1 MTRPEDRDVE
11 FVLGQLVGEKTD
23 GGRAMIK
30 RDTAKEREDV
40 NKTEKSIVQRRK
52 REYNDVEVRY
62 AAKYG

>member
-40 NKTEKSIVQRRK
+40 IKTEKSIVQRRK